1 MTSLNLD
8 HAFHPAFGVPTGPFV
23 SINCS
28 ELESH
33 ALSYPWDLLPQPRTH
48 AHYCLLSIAYP
59 ILSNNSVSV
68 LHLVFLR
75 PLPLNL
81 YLALAQQLER
91 LCHYCRGSS
100 LSSNTLDPL
109 LPKPSS

>member
-75 PLPLNL
+75 PLPL
-81 YLALAQQLER
+81 EPV
-91 LCHYCRGSS
+91 SS
-100 LSSNTLDPL
+100 TCLKTRTTVPL
-109 LPKPSS
+109 LQRFQSLF